1 MSTYQAAG
9 IYAGHPQWCA
19 CCAKVHVPGQPD
31 RLRLRLVVTDAE
43 MRQRFGFA
51 IRVALAN
58 RGWSPADLARE
69 MGVDKSTTLR
79 WASGD
84 GVPNLLQ
91 VGPLSE
97 KLGVEPKYLY
107 DPDPIPAYPI
117 SLEGLVRKATAEGLE
132 QGLRPQRRRKA
143 TPPEGDAGSAA

>member
-1 MSTYQAAG
+1 
-9 IYAGHPQWCA
+9 
-19 CCAKVHVPGQPD
+19 
-31 RLRLRLVVTDAE
+31 
-43 MRQRFGFA
+43 
-51 IRVALAN
+51 
-58 RGWSPADLARE
+58 

-97 KLGVEPKYLY
+97 KLGVDPKYLY

-132 QGLRPQRRRKA
+132 EGLHPSKRRRKV
-143 TPPEGDAGSAA
+143 PPSDGAGSDG